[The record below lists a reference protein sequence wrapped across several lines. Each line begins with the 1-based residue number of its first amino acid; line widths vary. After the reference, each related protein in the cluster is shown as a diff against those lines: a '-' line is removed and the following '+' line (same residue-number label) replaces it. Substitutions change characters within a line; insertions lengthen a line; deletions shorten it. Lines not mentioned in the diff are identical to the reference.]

1 MQPAQ
6 RQGCANPVEGETLL
20 GQNSQHNCLPAVN
33 TQLMLTESFDVRNS
47 STPFIASRMREQ
59 DMTVL
64 SKKSMLTQKGRYV
77 QCFFLFYSIK

>member
-59 DMTVL
+59 DVTIYSRRRLHV
-64 SKKSMLTQKGRYV
+64 KLTS
-77 QCFFLFYSIK
+77 FFCR

>member
-59 DMTVL
+59 DMTL
-64 SKKSMLTQKGRYV
+64 EKLQSLY
-77 QCFFLFYSIK
+77 FYSVFYLIVHFLDCSRL